1 MCGIQCREDTPA
13 FAVVEHAGVGQVHSC
28 QMVDAEV
35 EVNFSA
41 RRENIENVDIFI
53 KLGGVVEAAGE
64 EVVGGGESDEEQS

>member
-1 MCGIQCREDTPA
+1 MVQ
-13 FAVVEHAGVGQVHSC
+13 HAGVGHVHSC

-41 RRENIENVDIFI
+41 RRENVENVDIFV

-64 EVVGGGESDEEQS
+64 EVVEGGEDDEEQT